1 VDEKPCGE
9 LQMLG
14 FMSRNHP
21 IWVWSE
27 PELHTARASPCSSKK
42 AMSSAVAPVMA
53 KLAPRRNVAFFAL
66 DGGSSGSPSS
76 CAAHASAPQTDRQTD
91 GSSAPARVANL
102 YRESGRMRCLPMKSM
117 TTRPSETRPVG

>member
-1 VDEKPCGE
+1 
-9 LQMLG
+9 MLG

-76 CAAHASAPQTDRQTD
+76 CAAHACAPQTDRQTVHQLLRALPTATGKAD
-91 GSSAPARVANL
+91 ECVA
-102 YRESGRMRCLPMKSM
+102 YR
-117 TTRPSETRPVG
+117 